1 MTRVLFFGIAL
12 FFSSQLLA
20 QRCPCPTTE
29 APLETHIF
37 SSGQALATCG
47 VEAEGFLSEFE
58 VINCYGQKVL
68 SSYDATENCRSTFQN
83 DTLTL
88 TQFKYL
94 PTGEFWDG
102 RFVAISQEQFTVA
115 HDTLVH
121 LPVAPAFQTLQ
132 IDVPQNKQDRF
143 LDDIIINKDN
153 GLHHDWAWEEIIAQ
167 LEVLALN
174 GNIQAKDIL
183 FNLEELTNYPLDG
196 GLKEQYRDA
205 IALVLWVQSE

>member
-1 MTRVLFFGIAL
+1 M
-12 FFSSQLLA
+12 
-20 QRCPCPTTE
+20 
-29 APLETHIF
+29 HNF
-37 SSGQALATCG
+37 SSGQALAVCG
-47 VEAEGFLSEFE
+47 FEEDGYLSEFE
-58 VINCYGQKVL
+58 VIECHSQKVL

-83 DTLTL
+83 DTLTITL
-88 TQFKYL
+88 FKYL

-102 RFVAISQEQFTVA
+102 QFVEISKERFTVA

-121 LPVAPAFQTLQ
+121 LPAAPAFQTLQ
-132 IDVPQNKQDRF
+132 IEIPKNKQDRF

-174 GNIQAKDIL
+174 GNAQGKDIL
-183 FNLEELTNYPLDG
+183 FNLEKLTNYPLDG

-205 IALVLWVQSE
+205 IALVLWVQGE